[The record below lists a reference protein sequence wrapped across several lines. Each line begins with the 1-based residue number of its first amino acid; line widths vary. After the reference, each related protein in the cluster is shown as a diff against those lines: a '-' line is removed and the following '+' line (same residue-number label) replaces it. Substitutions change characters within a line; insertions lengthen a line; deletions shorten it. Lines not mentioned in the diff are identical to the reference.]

1 LHTNSVLKS
10 PFTTN
15 YSSAGG
21 LPAPFGIPTINNCL
35 TPVKAGSIKGSLK
48 AAAANEDA
56 MSRTSDRDVR
66 KLVSK
71 ALNRKTIS

>member
-1 LHTNSVLKS
+1 MNRELHTNTVAKS

-21 LPAPFGIPTINNCL
+21 LPAPFGAPGQPQNCL
-35 TPVKAGSIKGSLK
+35 TPVKKNSAK
-48 AAAANEDA
+48 NEDA
-56 MSRTSDRDVR
+56 KSRTSDRDVR